1 MLLMYKLFMSAIYF
15 IKIFYKY
22 NFGTV
27 LFNIFKYI
35 YIYIYM

>member
-1 MLLMYKLFMSAIYF
+1 MYKLFMSAIYF